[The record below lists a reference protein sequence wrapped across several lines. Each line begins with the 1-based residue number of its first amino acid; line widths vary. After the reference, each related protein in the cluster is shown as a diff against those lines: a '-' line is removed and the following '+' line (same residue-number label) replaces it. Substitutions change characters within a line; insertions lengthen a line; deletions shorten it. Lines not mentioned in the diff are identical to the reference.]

1 MDASQLINDLGG
13 TAKVARLCEVKM
25 AAVSQWRRDGIPNAR
40 LMFLRL
46 ARPDIFK
53 MAESAATAS
62 SARQHISQH
71 QEPLERAT

>member
-1 MDASQLINDLGG
+1 
-13 TAKVARLCEVKM
+13 M